1 MFHFQSSNYLEMENL
16 MISPYLHI
24 EMLNEICNFVL
35 SKLMKMPDAKG
46 LP

>member
-1 MFHFQSSNYLEMENL
+1 MENL
-16 MISPYLHI
+16 VFFPYLHVEI
-24 EMLNEICNFVL
+24 LNEICNFVL